1 MHSSIT
7 VIAEKGETLIA
18 VTFADRVRAL
28 RGDASRAPDGS
39 IIIPVNAQA
48 DVERVWTLIND
59 LLFYQGRSTFEI
71 IVMVNNY
78 RPDDPPVL
86 DPFHQAGV
94 RVVSCPDVRIPGIR
108 VAVTARVH
116 GARVAASSL
125 TIHID
130 ADCRVPNPTA
140 LLDWYVEQFAAGVS
154 AAYTPVNFCDLSDDS
169 ATRARVA
176 IHHLTRWF
184 KRRVLGVPTIRG
196 SNFAIDRELFIEL
209 FDAGYLPAD
218 FSIGPVLRAR
228 GMPVAYSNS
237 PHLAVL
243 TSGRYFERGWRELV
257 RYLIYR
263 LRYNVRMLRVR
274 AGMTNPDD
282 RQANN
287 DRPYHIYRAQGSDSQ
302 DQAMKERQAP

>member
-1 MHSSIT
+1 M
-7 VIAEKGETLIA
+7 EKGQTLNA
-18 VTFADRVRAL
+18 VTFADRVCAL
-28 RGDASRAPDGS
+28 RRDVSHAPDGS
-39 IIIPVNAQA
+39 IVIPVNAQT
-48 DVERVWTLIND
+48 DLERVWTVIND
-59 LLFYQGRSTFEI
+59 LLFYKGRYAFEI
-71 IVMVNNY
+71 IVVVNNY
-78 RPDDPPVL
+78 RPDDPPLL

-130 ADCRVPNPTA
+130 ADCRVPDPTA
-140 LLDWYVEQFAAGVS
+140 LLDWYVEQFAAGAC

-184 KRRVLGVPTIRG
+184 KRCVLGVPTIRG
-196 SNFAIDRELFIEL
+196 SNFAIDRDLFIEL
-209 FDAGYLPAD
+209 FDARYLPAD

-228 GMPVAYSNS
+228 GAPVAYNNS
-237 PHLAVL
+237 PRLAVL

-263 LRYNVRMLRVR
+263 LRYNVNMLRVR
-274 AGMTNPDD
+274 VGMTNPDD
-282 RQANN
+282 HQANT
-287 DRPYHIYRAQGSDSQ
+287 DRPYRVYRVTGSDLQ
-302 DQAMKERQAP
+302 DQSRKEKQPL

>member
-1 MHSSIT
+1 M
-7 VIAEKGETLIA
+7 EGGMKGQDTGA
-18 VTFADRVRAL
+18 SRMSRVR
-28 RGDASRAPDGS
+28 GDPSQPPDGS
-39 IIIPVNAQA
+39 VIIPVNAQA
-48 DVERVWTLIND
+48 DLDRVWTVIND
-59 LLFYQGRSTFEI
+59 LLSYNGRRTFEI

-78 RPDDPPVL
+78 PPDDPPAL
-86 DPFHQAGV
+86 DAFHQAGL
-94 RVVSCPDVRIPGIR
+94 RVVHRPDVRIAGIR

-130 ADCRVPNPTA
+130 ADCRVPDATA
-140 LLDWYVEQFAAGVS
+140 LLDWYVEQFAAGAR
-154 AAYTPVNFCDLSDDS
+154 AAYTPVNFCDLHDDA
-169 ATRARVA
+169 ATQARVA

-184 KRRVLGVPTIRG
+184 KRQVMGMPTIRG
-196 SNFAIDRELFIEL
+196 SNFAIERDLFIEL

-228 GMPVAYSNS
+228 KAPVVYSGS
-237 PHLAVL
+237 PRLAVL

-263 LRYNVRMLRVR
+263 LRYNVQMLRVR
-274 AGMTNPDD
+274 IGMTNPDD
-282 RQANN
+282 RQANV
-287 DRPYHIYRAQGSDSQ
+287 DRPYQVYRAQVPDSQ